1 MPEMTDRDVFE
12 DALAQVRE
20 RVERGRAEG
29 LYPEELDEQLASQ
42 YARARKDPLLF
53 EQLDR
58 ARALVARAAGLRFGR
73 DQIALDSGMP
83 GGTEV
88 HRLIGKAVSRQV
100 LGVLQQ
106 VSRFADLTGES
117 LTAMLGALDEMR
129 SVVTNDLFGDIDAVH
144 HRLVSVEARLAR
156 LEAAVQP
163 PRPATPSDE
172 A

>member
-42 YARARKDPLLF
+42 FARARKDPLLF
-53 EQLDR
+53 EQLAR
-58 ARALVARAAGLRFGR
+58 ARQAVARTVDARFGR
-73 DQIALDSGMP
+73 DQIALDSGLP

-88 HRLIGKAVSRQV
+88 HRLVGKAISRQV

-106 VSRFADLTGES
+106 MTRFAQSTGES
-117 LTAMLGALDEMR
+117 LTAILDALDEMKT
-129 SVVTNDLFGDIDAVH
+129 VVTNDLFGDIDAVH

-156 LEAAVQP
+156 LEATVDP
-163 PRPATPSDE
+163 PEPAPAADD

>member
-42 YARARKDPLLF
+42 FARARKDPLLF
-53 EQLDR
+53 EQLAR
-58 ARALVARAAGLRFGR
+58 ARQAVARTVDARFGR
-73 DQIALDSGMP
+73 DQIALDSGLP
-83 GGTEV
+83 GGTEL
-88 HRLIGKAVSRQV
+88 HRLVGKAISRQV

-106 VSRFADLTGES
+106 MTRFAHSTGES
-117 LTAMLGALDEMR
+117 LTAILDALDEMKT
-129 SVVTNDLFGDIDAVH
+129 VVTNDLFGDIDAVH

-156 LEAAVQP
+156 LEAAVEPPQP
-163 PRPATPSDE
+163 APSADD